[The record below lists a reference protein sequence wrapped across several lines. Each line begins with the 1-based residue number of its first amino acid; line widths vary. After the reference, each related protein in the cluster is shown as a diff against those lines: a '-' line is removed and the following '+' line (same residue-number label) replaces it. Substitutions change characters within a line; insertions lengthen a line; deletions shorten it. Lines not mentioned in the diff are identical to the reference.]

1 MEPIKAVCR
10 CAPVSEARACASDS
24 PLRRIAETGINVC
37 GVILQIGA
45 PKCAVCWTT
54 YAGLINVGWFAA
66 ESANPLWLA
75 FGTLT
80 LIISLAAGLQRALQ
94 TRRYVAL
101 LATTVAWILLV
112 AGWFTG
118 LQAIRYA
125 GFALL
130 SISFVSDRFAR
141 RISGTSTTTAGNG
154 SNKKQKSKK
163 G

>member
-10 CAPVSEARACASDS
+10 CAPVSEARACAASDS
-24 PLRRIAETGINVC
+24 RLRRLAETGIKVC
-37 GVILQIGA
+37 GVALQIGA

-75 FGTLT
+75 FATLT
-80 LIISLAAGLQRALQ
+80 LIISLAAGLQKALRA
-94 TRRYVAL
+94 RRYVAL

-118 LQAIRYA
+118 LQAVRYA

-130 SISFVSDRFAR
+130 LISFVSDRFAR
-141 RISGTSTTTAGNG
+141 RISSTSTTTTGHG
-154 SNKKQKSKK
+154 SNRN
-163 G
+163 

>member
-1 MEPIKAVCR
+1 MESTKAVCC
-10 CAPVSEARACASDS
+10 CAPVSEARACAADS
-24 PLRRIAETGINVC
+24 RLRRIAETGVKVC

-54 YAGLINVGWFAA
+54 YAGLFNAGWFAA
-66 ESANPLWLA
+66 ENASPLWLA
-75 FGTLT
+75 LATLT
-80 LIISLAAGLQRALQ
+80 LIVSLAAGLQRALQ

-118 LQAIRYA
+118 LPAIRYA

-141 RISGTSTTTAGNG
+141 RISCASKTTSGRG
-154 SNKKQKSKK
+154 SSRN
-163 G
+163 